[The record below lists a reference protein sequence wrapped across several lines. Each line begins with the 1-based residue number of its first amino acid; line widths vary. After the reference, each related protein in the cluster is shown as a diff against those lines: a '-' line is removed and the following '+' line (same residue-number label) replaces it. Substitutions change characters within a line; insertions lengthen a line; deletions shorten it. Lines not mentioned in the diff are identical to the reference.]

1 MSKYSVAQLQRL
13 NGRRSFSSGRRGGR
27 RGSTLRRWIIGL
39 LFIPILALAALATY
53 LYFIPAGR
61 TSTETTYVFIQPGSD
76 YQSLSTQ
83 LRKKLWLRFPE
94 VFDRLA
100 LWRGLSDPQH
110 PLRPGRYAVK
120 KEMTMLQ
127 LIDHLQHGEQ
137 APLTLTPPTLRTT
150 AEVVDYFSQH
160 LWVKRDS
167 LQRAFSDSTLLSRYG
182 IEPSYFYAR
191 VLRQPLEVKWTVS
204 AEELLDSIQSNYSR
218 FWKGERTEAATRLG
232 FAPLQVLTLASI
244 VESETAKPEEYRR
257 IAGLYLNRLREGMR
271 LQSDPTVKY
280 ALGDFKLQRIR
291 GEHLK
296 VKSPYNT
303 YLYAGLPPSPIL
315 LPSIATIDSVLK
327 AEPHGF
333 LYMCAK
339 EDFSGY
345 HNFATTFS
353 EHVINAKRYQE
364 ALNKRGIR

>member
-13 NGRRSFSSGRRGGR
+13 NGRRSFPSGRRGGR

-100 LWRGLSDPQH
+100 LWRGLSDPQQ

-160 LWVKRDS
+160 LWMKRDS

-232 FAPLQVLTLASI
+232 LAPLQVLTLASI

-315 LPSIATIDSVLK
+315 LPSTATIDSVLK
-327 AEPHGF
+327 AESHGF

-364 ALNKRGIR
+364 ALNKRGIQ

>member
-27 RGSTLRRWIIGL
+27 RGSTLRRWILGL
-39 LFIPILALAALATY
+39 LLVLILALAALAAY

-76 YQSLSTQ
+76 YRTLSTQ

-100 LWRGLSDPQH
+100 LWRGLSDPQQ

-137 APLTLTPPTLRTT
+137 APLTLTPPMLRTT

-191 VLRQPLEVKWTVS
+191 VLRQPLEVKWTIS

-327 AEPHGF
+327 AESHGF

-345 HNFATTFS
+345 HNFAATFAQ
-353 EHVINAKRYQE
+353 HQQNAKRYQQ
-364 ALNKRGIR
+364 ALNDRGIQ